1 MAGELSP
8 SITLLNFLE
17 VIDIGELV
25 GDHGENF
32 SFDWFTSSESQET
45 QLSWQQIYLC
55 ITTKHVIPVW
65 IGSLSRLYPLNL
77 SKNKFVSEI
86 PSTITNLENLGVLDL
101 HTRNLG
107 VLDLHTNKLEG
118 NVNAVF
124 QMKSR
129 FEGGSL
135 TYLDLS
141 GNCFSRVIDPIGM
154 GGQENIRY
162 LNISHN
168 FLEGSNLPTSL
179 ANAST
184 LERLMLQ
191 KNQSTGRIPEEF
203 LKLINLKELNLSD
216 NRLEGKIPYG
226 KPFLDFPSSSF
237 SGNRGLCGKPLPPCK
252 S

>member
-1 MAGELSP
+1 MQLPLLSR
-8 SITLLNFLE
+8 
-17 VIDIGELV
+17 
-25 GDHGENF
+25 
-32 SFDWFTSSESQET
+32 
-45 QLSWQQIYLC
+45 IYLAGC
-55 ITTKHVIPVW
+55 GISGEIQEDIQSLARSFQELDLSANHLSGRIPVW

-101 HTRNLG
+101 HT
-107 VLDLHTNKLEG
+107 NKLQG
-118 NVNAVF
+118 SVNAVF

-168 FLEGSNLPTSL
+168 FLKGSNLPTSL

-237 SGNRGLCGKPLPPCK
+237 SENRGLCGKPLLPCK